1 MRGVTVKLKVKTE
14 SGTDSLGMPIYSE
27 SWVEV
32 EDVLIG
38 EPSSTDIENNLT
50 MYGKRTKYT
59 LAIPKG
65 DTHYWEDTE
74 VELPAPWS
82 ITMST
87 IGQSIIG
94 IEANV
99 PTRWNRKV
107 HLESSTG

>member
-14 SGTDSLGMPIYSE
+14 TGTDSLGMPIYSE
-27 SWVEV
+27 SWAEV

-50 MYGKRTKYT
+50 LYGRKTAYT
-59 LAIPKG
+59 LAIPKA
-65 DTHYWEDTE
+65 DDHYWEDTE
-74 VELPAPWS
+74 VELPAPWN
-82 ITMST
+82 ITMATLGRST
-87 IGQSIIG
+87 IG

-107 HLESSTG
+107 HLGEAG